1 MLVLKAVVWVL
12 EACAAVSVV
21 AVMDNAAQLNG
32 NEVTTGVENT
42 GDDDEVA
49 HEGGG

>member
-1 MLVLKAVVWVL
+1 MALEAVVWVL

-21 AVMDNAAQLNG
+21 AVMDNMVQLNG
-32 NEVTTGVENT
+32 NKVTTGVENT
-42 GDDDEVA
+42 GDDEVA